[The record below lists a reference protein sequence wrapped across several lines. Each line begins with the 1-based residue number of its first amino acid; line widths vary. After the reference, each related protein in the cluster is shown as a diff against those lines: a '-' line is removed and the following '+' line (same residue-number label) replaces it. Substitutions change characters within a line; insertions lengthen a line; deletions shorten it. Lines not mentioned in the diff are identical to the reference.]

1 VIEPLGL
8 NNTQKVCAQDHDQ
21 GIVAARCLAGAV
33 QCEAI
38 DSPTLFAMSQPN
50 IAHYQLQ
57 SRLGQGAMG
66 VVFRA
71 HDERLERDVA
81 LKLLQVNL
89 AKEEAAD
96 YAARLLQ
103 EARSAA
109 RLNHPGIITVYDCG
123 EWRGKPYLAMEL
135 VQGITLK
142 DWLEKRGALS
152 IRQVI
157 SIARQIFAALGH
169 AHRHKVIHRD
179 IKPANLMLTK
189 EGRLKITDFGIAQL
203 PASDLTRTGTVLGS
217 PRYMSPEQL
226 AGKQLDGRADL
237 YSAGVVLYQCL
248 TGKAPFDGE
257 TTMNI
262 VYQVLH
268 FNPPAPHEIR
278 PEVPRALSD
287 LVMRCLAKSADQRFA
302 SLDAALAALLAGEV
316 DPQSQ
321 PRSPEDP
328 TQAFDTHSGAEAA
341 TPSSTS
347 PLWPWVAQTGVLL
360 AWLGRHGLR
369 GARCLGRW
377 LWRGLQML
385 ARGLQRW
392 TPVVWAKSQMMYQ
405 QLSPRVNAVAG
416 RSWRRFRAL
425 PARGQSAS
433 CVVLGA
439 ILLWGLWP
447 RSPVAEIEFAQP
459 APAVEHAPQL
469 AGAQLAAE
477 QQQRNQLLAQMA
489 EAQAYAY
496 AVPDETSSVEL
507 SAPPLPQVKVYAE
520 PPQPVP
526 LATVPQ
532 PASGWLGQIQQV
544 GQAMGRDAR
553 GLFHCLSGQGVCP
566 EGEATPPQQR
576 GP

>member
-1 VIEPLGL
+1 M
-8 NNTQKVCAQDHDQ
+8 NNAQKVCAQDHDR

-33 QCEAI
+33 QCKAI
-38 DSPTLFAMSQPN
+38 DSPILFAMSQPK

-89 AKEEAAD
+89 AENEAAD

-157 SIARQIFAALGH
+157 SIARQMFAALGH

-226 AGKQLDGRADL
+226 AGKKLDGRADL

-268 FNPPAPHEIR
+268 FNPPAPHEVR

-287 LVMRCLAKSADQRFA
+287 LVMRCLAKSADQRYA
-302 SLDAALAALLAGEV
+302 SLDAALAALLGGET
-316 DPQSQ
+316 DPQRQS
-321 PRSPEDP
+321 RAPEDP
-328 TQAFDTHSGAEAA
+328 TQAFDTQSGATAA
-341 TPSSTS
+341 TPSSNS

-369 GARCLGRW
+369 AARCLGRW
-377 LWRGLQML
+377 LWRGLQVL

-392 TPVVWAKSQMMYQ
+392 TPVIWAKAQSLYQ
-405 QLSPRVNAVAG
+405 QLSPRVNAAATRG
-416 RSWRRFRAL
+416 WLRFRAL
-425 PARGQSAS
+425 PPRGQIATSIVLSA
-433 CVVLGA
+433 VLV
-439 ILLWGLWP
+439 WGLWP
-447 RSPVAEIEFAQP
+447 RSPVAEIEFAQS
-459 APAVEHAPQL
+459 APLAEHAPQL
-469 AGAQLAAE
+469 GDAQLAAE
-477 QQQRNQLLAQMA
+477 QQQRNQLLAKMGD
-489 EAQAYAY
+489 AQAYAQ
-496 AVPDETSSVEL
+496 PPESEEGQSSPEL
-507 SAPPLPQVKVYAE
+507 TAPPLRQVKMSQAE
-520 PPQPVP
+520 QHPEQVTTT
-526 LATVPQ
+526 A
-532 PASGWLGQIQQV
+532 AAHSESGLLGQLQQA
-544 GQAMGRDAR
+544 GQQMGRDVH
-553 GLFHCLSGQGVCP
+553 GLFNCLSGQSACP
-566 EGEATPPQQR
+566 NAEASQQQQR
-576 GP
+576 RP

>member
-1 VIEPLGL
+1 
-8 NNTQKVCAQDHDQ
+8 
-21 GIVAARCLAGAV
+21 
-33 QCEAI
+33 
-38 DSPTLFAMSQPN
+38 MSQPK

-89 AKEEAAD
+89 AENEAAD

-123 EWRGKPYLAMEL
+123 EWRGKSFLAMEL
-135 VQGITLK
+135 VHGITLK
-142 DWLEKRGALS
+142 DLLEKRGQLS
-152 IRQVI
+152 IRQVV
-157 SIARQIFAALGH
+157 SIARQMFAALGH

-226 AGKQLDGRADL
+226 AGKKLDGRADL

-268 FNPPAPHEIR
+268 FNPPAPHEVR
-278 PEVPRALSD
+278 PEVPRVLSD

-302 SLDAALAALLAGEV
+302 SLDAALAALLGGEV
-316 DPQSQ
+316 DPQRQ
-321 PRSPEDP
+321 QRAPEDP
-328 TQAFDTHSGAEAA
+328 TQAFNTRSGEAAA
-341 TPSSTS
+341 TPSNHS

-369 GARCLGRW
+369 ITNQIGRW
-377 LWRGLQML
+377 LWLGAQVL
-385 ARGLQRW
+385 ARCLQRW
-392 TPVVWAKSQMMYQ
+392 MPVLWAKSQALYQ
-405 QLSPRVNAVAG
+405 QLSPRISAIAVRG
-416 RSWRRFRAL
+416 WRRFRAL
-425 PARGQSAS
+425 PVRGQAVSG
-433 CVVLGA
+433 VLLGA
-439 ILLWGLWP
+439 ILVWGLWP

-459 APAVEHAPQL
+459 APAVEQVTQL
-469 AGAQLAAE
+469 TDAQLAAE
-477 QQQRNQLLAQMA
+477 QQQRNQLLAKMA
-489 EAQAYAY
+489 EAQAYAQP
-496 AVPDETSSVEL
+496 AESDEGQGSPEL
-507 SAPPLPQVKVYAE
+507 TAPPLRQVKMSQAE
-520 PPQPVP
+520 QHPEQVTTT
-526 LATVPQ
+526 A
-532 PASGWLGQIQQV
+532 AAHSESGLLGQLQQA
-544 GQAMGRDAR
+544 GQQMGRDVH
-553 GLFHCLSGQGVCP
+553 GLFNCLSGHGTCP
-566 EGEATPPQQR
+566 KAEAKPQQQR
-576 GP
+576 RP